1 MKYQQICFEESHNSH
16 QSDNCPEQ
24 HSVVPTQSIYRVGAL
39 NWSILVFVRLAGN
52 GVGAFD
58 AKYGVMDGME
68 AENEE
73 KYSAA
78 NWTTSSGF
86 LSNRNWR
93 KSANRFFSSGCER
106 MYVVWSPFN
115 SSWKQQ
121 RWCTFTYSSIWT
133 RYWQKNLFPKNQWK
147 YFVIVGE
154 KSSLN
159 RESNPGP
166 LTYRTSAWTT
176 ELLRPDIYPERQTYI
191 RWHISRPQ
199 SWTRSG

>member
-115 SSWKQQ
+115 SSFLS
-121 RWCTFTYSSIWT
+121 RNFEYSCISSSQLKAFFSNT
-133 RYWQKNLFPKNQWK
+133 GL
-147 YFVIVGE
+147 GGS
-154 KSSLN
+154 SSLSISWGT
-159 RESNPGP
+159 EVSFIVTGDP
-166 LTYRTSAWTT
+166 TWT
-176 ELLRPDIYPERQTYI
+176 LLVM
-191 RWHISRPQ
+191 WQ
-199 SWTRSG
+199 SCMKYDCQVVGRSE

>member
-1 MKYQQICFEESHNSH
+1 MNWAQAHEISTNLIWTITQFPPIRRLSWATQLLLQYS
-16 QSDNCPEQ
+16 QS
-24 HSVVPTQSIYRVGAL
+24 VYRVGAL

-58 AKYGVMDGME
+58 ARYGVMDGIE

-121 RWCTFTYSSIWT
+121 RWFTFS
-133 RYWQKNLFPKNQWK
+133 
-147 YFVIVGE
+147 
-154 KSSLN
+154 
-159 RESNPGP
+159 
-166 LTYRTSAWTT
+166 
-176 ELLRPDIYPERQTYI
+176 
-191 RWHISRPQ
+191 
-199 SWTRSG
+199 